1 MIAPQIRGDFDEA
14 VSGLCAVRARSP
26 ARGGFVKYL
35 LAGHCTGIEAT
46 FRLRTII
53 GLTRKTAPVSS
64 VGSSFTLGK
73 GIDALD
79 IGG

>member
-1 MIAPQIRGDFDEA
+1 MIGGLHLFAKSDEVVDWTGA
-14 VSGLCAVRARSP
+14 QLRRLG
-26 ARGGFVKYL
+26 VKYL

-46 FRLRTII
+46 WRLRAAL

-73 GIDALD
+73 GIQPGEIA
-79 IGG
+79 G